1 MRVLC
6 NTLTLL
12 KNLQEFLAMVLI
24 SDQSLYLSYV
34 FTLSKV
40 DTRNVAKVNM
50 KWSSHMVVLIMKKKN
65 DREYAALGQF
75 FFLCKWR
82 QGILYKLFIYSLI
95 HSYNVLM

>member
-50 KWSSHMVVLIMKKKN
+50 KWSSHMVVLIMKKKIEN
-65 DREYAALGQF
+65 MQHWDNF
-75 FFLCKWR
+75 FSFVSGGK
-82 QGILYKLFIYSLI
+82 GFYISF
-95 HSYNVLM
+95 SYTL

>member
-6 NTLTLL
+6 NTLTLS
-12 KNLQEFLAMVLI
+12 KNSQEFLAMVLI

-50 KWSSHMVVLIMKKKN
+50 KWSSHMVVLIMKKKMIEN
-65 DREYAALGQF
+65 MQHWDNF
-75 FFLCKWR
+75 FSFVSGGK
-82 QGILYKLFIYSLI
+82 GFYISF
-95 HSYNVLM
+95 SYTL